1 MTNKDFF
8 LALEELETE
17 KGIKKEFFI
26 ETLETALVAAYKKN
40 FGEGKMVEVKLSPE
54 RHTIKVIAYKTVVE
68 EVEEEK
74 EDEQIS
80 LEDAK
85 KIKASYKLGDKVQEE
100 ITPKEFGRIAAGTA
114 KQVIIQKLREAER
127 GMALTDLEGKME
139 TIANGLVRRVDAG
152 TVYVELS
159 NSQIE
164 GVLPTNEQI
173 PSENLQV
180 NDRIK
185 VYLKKLKETPKGYQA
200 IVSRSTP
207 MFVKKLFENEVPE
220 IAQGVVTIKNIV
232 REAGYRTKM
241 AIATDDPQIDPLGAC
256 VGNRGTRVNSIVSEL
271 GGEKIDIVIW
281 SEDPFEFIARALSP
295 AKVLSVDVNDE
306 EKSALVIVPDDKLSL
321 AIGKSGQNV
330 RLAAKL
336 TGWRIDVKSASQA
349 GVEVEETAETA
360 VVDLDAE
367 MPEISAEETAN
378 VFGSLDEEI

>member
-207 MFVKKLFENEVPE
+207 MFVKALEY
-220 IAQGVVTIKNIV
+220 KN
-232 REAGYRTKM
+232 A
-241 AIATDDPQIDPLGAC
+241 
-256 VGNRGTRVNSIVSEL
+256 
-271 GGEKIDIVIW
+271 W
-281 SEDPFEFIARALSP
+281 
-295 AKVLSVDVNDE
+295 
-306 EKSALVIVPDDKLSL
+306 
-321 AIGKSGQNV
+321 
-330 RLAAKL
+330 
-336 TGWRIDVKSASQA
+336 
-349 GVEVEETAETA
+349 
-360 VVDLDAE
+360 
-367 MPEISAEETAN
+367 
-378 VFGSLDEEI
+378 